1 MGEGGLHSKHT
12 IVILTVGIDNNVTQI
27 AFAQHNHFP
36 HLSQL
41 HPFRKNIH
49 HIISVTVTTSKMQN
63 VTKIK

>member
-12 IVILTVGIDNNVTQI
+12 IVILTVGIDNSVTQI

-41 HPFRKNIH
+41 HPLKKIF
-49 HIISVTVTTSKMQN
+49 IISFQLQSLPQKCKMSQ
-63 VTKIK
+63 K